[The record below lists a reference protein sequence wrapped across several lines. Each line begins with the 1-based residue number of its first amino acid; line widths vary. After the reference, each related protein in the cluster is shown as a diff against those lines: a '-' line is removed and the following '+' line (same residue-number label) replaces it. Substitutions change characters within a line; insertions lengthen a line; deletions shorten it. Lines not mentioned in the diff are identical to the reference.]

1 MAKATFKYRGK
12 LLATKKLITQ
22 VFYHDE
28 EITDLILACFAS
40 RSHLCL
46 LGARGGGKTHGCEAL
61 LATISD
67 DVKAVA
73 QGYLSAE
80 MEELFARLNVAK
92 LLQGQEEVIT
102 SQLAVARV
110 KFFDEI
116 QRLGP
121 SAMCALFRLL
131 TKGTIIYMGREV
143 GTKPFW
149 VLATANP
156 TETETDMLNIS
167 LPEPL
172 WDRFDAVAWV
182 PMPRLKYLMRI
193 NGKEEQMKEN
203 MPKIWTEEALL
214 GLWEEVEAIKVPEM
228 IDRIT
233 TIMVRITQFC
243 KEAEGYDGSS
253 LSEAQKRELCSK
265 CNTSY
270 ICARVVRP
278 PSVRA
283 KRSLLRL
290 ARGFAY
296 LAGREEV
303 TLEDI
308 KRAWPYVMRQRIRLM
323 DEDEVADKTKAL
335 VKLAEDIL
343 TEIQEAKEA
352 ITLAE
357 ELKNGYDQA
366 KWDALERWVA
376 SKVWLLEVK
385 EELEDYYRALADKLR
400 VKWEEA
406 KRRGDKITMLKLQ
419 AIAEKKLPP
428 NLARDFTADVEIEV
442 VLTPQNLAKIA
453 KADAKLFQTLKAR
466 MDSGE
471 TIAKLKGKA
480 ALIWLSL
487 NLPVKEGGN

>member
-61 LATISD
+61 LATISPEL
-67 DVKAVA
+67 VGVA

-243 KEAEGYDGSS
+243 KEAEGYDGSR

-270 ICARVVRP
+270 ICARVARP

-283 KRSLLRL
+283 KRALLRL

-323 DEDEVADKTKAL
+323 EEDELADKTKAL
-335 VKLAEDIL
+335 IKLAEDIL

-352 ITLAE
+352 LKLVE
-357 ELKNGYDQA
+357 ELKKEYDDGKMA
-366 KWDALERWVA
+366 ALERWVA

-385 EELEDYYRALADKLR
+385 EELDSYFKELHDKLLL
-400 VKWEEA
+400 KWEEA
-406 KRRGDKITMLKLQ
+406 EAKGDKATMLKIQ
-419 AIAEKKLPP
+419 AVASKKLPP
-428 NLARDFTADVEIEV
+428 ELRKDFEADIEV
-442 VLTPQNLAKIA
+442 EVELSPQVLAKVA
-453 KADAKLFQTLKAR
+453 KTDRGLFKALKAKMEAGETVAKLR
-466 MDSGE
+466 GR
-471 TIAKLKGKA
+471 A
-480 ALIWLSL
+480 ALIWLAL
-487 NLPVKEGGN
+487 NLPVKGGEN

>member
-1 MAKATFKYRGK
+1 MAKATFKYRDK
-12 LLATKKLITQ
+12 LLLTKRLIKT

-28 EITDLILACFAS
+28 EIIDLIVASFAS

-61 LATISD
+61 LATID
-67 DVKAVA
+67 DNIKAVA

-80 MEELFARLNVAK
+80 MEELFARLNTAK

-102 SQLAVARV
+102 YKLTTARI

-131 TKGTIIYMGREV
+131 MKGTIIYMGQEV
-143 GTKPFW
+143 GVRPFW

-156 TETETDMLNIS
+156 TEQANDMLNIS

-193 NGKEEQMKEN
+193 NGKEEVMKEQ
-203 MPKIWTEEALL
+203 MPKVWDEDSLL
-214 GLWEEVEAIKVPEM
+214 GLWSEVEAIRVPDNV
-228 IDRIT
+228 DRIAT
-233 TIMVRITQFC
+233 LMVRICQFC

-253 LSEAQKRELCSK
+253 LTEAQKRELCSK
-265 CNTSY
+265 CNSSY
-270 ICARVVRP
+270 ICSRIARP

-283 KRSLLRL
+283 KRALIRL
-290 ARGFAY
+290 AKGFAY
-296 LAGREEV
+296 LEGRHEV

-308 KRAWPYVMRQRIRLM
+308 KRAWPYVMRKRVILM
-323 DEDEVADKTKAL
+323 DEDEIADKTKAL
-335 VKLAEDIL
+335 IKLAEDI
-343 TEIQEAKEA
+343 INDIKEA
-352 ITLAE
+352 EEAIKLAE
-357 ELKNGYDQA
+357 ELKKAYDQT
-366 KWDALERWVA
+366 KWAALERWVN

-385 EELEDYYRALADKLR
+385 EELESYWQELHDKLM

-406 KRRGDKITMLKLQ
+406 KARGDKVTLLKLQ
-419 AIAEKKLPP
+419 AIASRMLPP
-428 NLARDFTADVEIEV
+428 DMAKTFKADVELEV
-442 VLTPQNLAKIA
+442 ELNPQVLAKVA
-453 KADAKLFQTLKAR
+453 KADSSLFQALKAR
-466 MDSGE
+466 YERGE
-471 TIAKLKGKA
+471 TKVKLKGRA
-480 ALIWLSL
+480 ALTWLGL
-487 NLPVKEGGN
+487 GLPVVGVK